1 MSDHSPHDRRADP
14 RLSLQLPIR
23 VQSGYDRVQ
32 TPQATL
38 ATTTDASLN
47 GVGLLLDHP
56 LAVGQIV
63 RLELPAP
70 LARAG
75 PILLGGR
82 YARAYGVVRNV
93 LAQQAGRHRVGV
105 KFFDFLETES
115 RPQAHPDE
123 RRRFPRF
130 PIPIHFIVEQA
141 SPTRA
146 ALSVAENLSRGGAQL
161 AACLS
166 LKRGDVVRIYQTEG
180 GFDTRA
186 EVTHAA
192 SQPDGLVRL
201 HVKFLDGKVPEHV
214 VPLLG

>member
-47 GVGLLLDHP
+47 GVGLLLDHS

-63 RLELPAP
+63 RLELPAL

-75 PILLGGR
+75 PVRLGGR
-82 YARAYGVVRNV
+82 SSRAYGVVRNV
-93 LAQQAGRHRVGV
+93 LAQAGGHRVGV

-115 RPQAHPDE
+115 RPQAQPDE

-130 PIPIHFIVEQA
+130 PIPVHFIVEQA

-192 SQPDGLVRL
+192 AQPDGLVRL

-214 VPLLG
+214 VPLLS